1 MLPEYDFSFQLYPRH
16 DAHVIAYWLNLLQSV
31 NNPVKI
37 MLNKLGI
44 DITFLTKDHYSTITD
59 LAIRE
64 QQILDSNLGGVHR
77 HQLVFA
83 GYATSNIVHSGF
95 YVDALPY
102 MHNSIEDLDSNTD
115 QTYKKRKHIPNNQEA
130 QNDRKAKLLAKNKF
144 FNK

>member
-37 MLNKLGI
+37 LLNKLGI

-64 QQILDSNLGGVHR
+64 QQILDSNLGGVYR
-77 HQLVFA
+77 HKLVFA
-83 GYATSNIVHSGF
+83 SYAPF
-95 YVDALPY
+95 
-102 MHNSIEDLDSNTD
+102 
-115 QTYKKRKHIPNNQEA
+115 
-130 QNDRKAKLLAKNKF
+130 
-144 FNK
+144 